1 MLLYHCILWLSY
13 GVINNE
19 WMNNNNNIRTVT
31 SKIVRHSVNSAYSRT
46 IKAILI
52 GNCHACENEWMLLFR
67 PMLAVLY
74 DMLLICRLRSYSDD
88 RRQHLSQRKQT
99 TTATCNHVAL
109 RRPCDAPLLSHN
121 TFSRMPSVRLLTLAW
136 RDISVITWD
145 ISMKLAANVHCV
157 SEHCWKSFQG
167 HWAKGQRHTCT
178 NVWML
183 WWRITCFVLQS
194 VGFLPF
200 SHYQAYRA
208 LLVLSPVRQQCC
220 VKRVLL

>member
-1 MLLYHCILWLSY
+1 MIDDNTYRNENRQQLQPATTSRFDDHATLRCYPKDTLHPPMNYFPTDLYIFCLHQ
-13 GVINNE
+13 
-19 WMNNNNNIRTVT
+19 
-31 SKIVRHSVNSAYSRT
+31 
-46 IKAILI
+46 
-52 GNCHACENEWMLLFR
+52 
-67 PMLAVLY
+67 
-74 DMLLICRLRSYSDD
+74 
-88 RRQHLSQRKQT
+88 RRFQGG
-99 TTATCNHVAL
+99 
-109 RRPCDAPLLSHN
+109 DN

>member
-1 MLLYHCILWLSY
+1 
-13 GVINNE
+13 
-19 WMNNNNNIRTVT
+19 MNNNNNIRTVT

-109 RRPCDAPLLSHN
+109 RRPCDAPLLS
-121 TFSRMPSVRLLTLAW
+121 
-136 RDISVITWD
+136 
-145 ISMKLAANVHCV
+145 
-157 SEHCWKSFQG
+157 
-167 HWAKGQRHTCT
+167 QRYSTST
-178 NVWML
+178 NEL
-183 WWRITCFVLQS
+183 
-194 VGFLPF
+194 F
-200 SHYQAYRA
+200 SHRPIYF
-208 LLVLSPVRQQCC
+208 LSPPAKIPGR
-220 VKRVLL
+220 R